1 MKWLAVFLLLSSC
14 GGLPMGFLGG
24 GGTNVAANTQ
34 VGKENRQQVS
44 LQENRTEAGRD
55 IITETKQV
63 EAASVESV
71 TINNVEDIPLWLWML
86 AFIGWLLPT
95 PQQMATST
103 YNAISDFFFGKRR
116 RHG

>member
-1 MKWLAVFLLLSSC
+1 MILKFYNSKSPPDPSLSDK
-14 GGLPMGFLGG
+14 
-24 GGTNVAANTQ
+24 A
-34 VGKENRQQVS
+34 K
-44 LQENRTEAGRD
+44 
-55 IITETKQV
+55 
-63 EAASVESV
+63 SV